1 MINGFEEQTE
11 PLTEYEEQQLLPQI
25 IRGLSLKVGK
35 ENAVTNSAIVRG
47 MKANLNLKTTEPRV
61 RKIINHIR
69 TNDLVPCLIAT
80 SQGYYV
86 AESEQELKDYEESLL
101 GREEAIRS
109 VRLSIQRQRTLKY
122 HHQQQELFP

>member
-35 ENAVTNSAIVRG
+35 ENAVTNGAIVRG
-47 MKANLNLKTTEPRV
+47 MKANLNLRTTEPRV

-80 SQGYYV
+80 SQGYYI